1 MTSTTTTKKQPKTP
15 KMTTQNKN
23 QYHELPI
30 KPHGILWQED
40 FITPTHEAQLISI
53 FQNQLEWPTR
63 NGRISL
69 HYGYSF
75 DYKTFGIDPDIPYKE
90 FPDWLQPLIPTTE
103 GRPPEQVCL
112 QYYPPGSGIPP
123 HVDAHMAYD
132 QLYALSIGA
141 PIMMQFRR
149 GEERVDVDLVP
160 RCMMQMTGE
169 SRLFWTHGI
178 KKRKNDILADGTVRP
193 RGDRW
198 SITYRWV
205 REGECECGDVEVCD
219 VAQRRMGVEKEKR
232 SLKELAAKEDGG
244 VSG

>member
-1 MTSTTTTKKQPKTP
+1 MTSQDKAKYQ
-15 KMTTQNKN
+15 
-23 QYHELPI
+23 ELPI

-40 FITPTHEAQLISI
+40 FITPSHEAQLISI
-53 FQNQLEWPTR
+53 FQNQLEWPSR
-63 NGRISL
+63 SGRISL

-178 KKRKNDILADGTVRP
+178 KKRKNDTLADG
-193 RGDRW
+193 
-198 SITYRWV
+198 
-205 REGECECGDVEVCD
+205 EGECECGDVEVCD
-219 VAQRRMGVEKEKR
+219 VAQRRNGVEKEKR
-232 SLKELAAKEDGG
+232 SLKELAAKGKGEGEGG

>member
-1 MTSTTTTKKQPKTP
+1 
-15 KMTTQNKN
+15 MTTQNKN

-112 QYYPPGSGIPP
+112 Q
-123 HVDAHMAYD
+123 
-132 QLYALSIGA
+132 
-141 PIMMQFRR
+141 FR
-149 GEERVDVDLVP
+149 
-160 RCMMQMTGE
+160 Q
-169 SRLFWTHGI
+169 
-178 KKRKNDILADGTVRP
+178 
-193 RGDRW
+193 
-198 SITYRWV
+198 